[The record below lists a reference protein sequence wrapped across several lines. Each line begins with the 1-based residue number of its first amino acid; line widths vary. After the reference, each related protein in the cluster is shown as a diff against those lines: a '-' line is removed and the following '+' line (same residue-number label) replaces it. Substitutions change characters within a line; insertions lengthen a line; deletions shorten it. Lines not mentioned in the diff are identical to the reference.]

1 MQNASFISAVTLEAI
16 ARKAIKDYDPSLLQG
31 CPRAIPVEDM
41 IEKQYGLSIEYQYI
55 RNNGRILGATV
66 FEDDYVPIFENEI
79 GKYNLVKFK
88 RGTIILDASLL
99 QCHGDGR
106 LRFTCAHELAH
117 WLIHQ
122 KIYSGT
128 DNNVAE
134 MAKTVKKSIDT
145 NPAIEWQADK
155 LSSSILM
162 PNGQVKIA
170 FYRNKDKTQD
180 IIKALAEQF
189 GVSKQAMKIKLIER
203 KLITKP

>member
-1 MQNASFISAVTLEAI
+1 MTEARFISGVTLEAI

-31 CPRAIPVEDM
+31 CPRAIPIEDM

-66 FEDDYVPIFENEI
+66 FEDDYIPIYIEEL

-99 QCHGDGR
+99 CCQGDGR

-122 KIYSGT
+122 ELYSGT
-128 DNNVAE
+128 ENVAS
-134 MAKTVKKSIDT
+134 MLKNIKKSIDT
-145 NPAIEWQADK
+145 DPATEWQADK

-170 FYRNKDKTQD
+170 FYRNQGKTQD
-180 IIKALAEQF
+180 IVKTLAEQF
-189 GVSKQAMKIKLIER
+189 GVSKQAMEIKLIER
-203 KLITKP
+203 KLIKKP

>member
-1 MQNASFISAVTLEAI
+1 MTEARFISGVTLEAI

-31 CPRAIPVEDM
+31 CPRAIPIEDM

-66 FEDDYVPIFENEI
+66 FEDDYIPIYIEEL

-99 QCHGDGR
+99 NCYGDGR

-122 KIYSGT
+122 ELYSGT
-128 DNNVAE
+128 ENVAS
-134 MAKTVKKSIDT
+134 MLKNIKKSIDT
-145 NPAIEWQADK
+145 DPATEWQADK

-170 FYRNKDKTQD
+170 FYRNQGRMKDIVKT
-180 IIKALAEQF
+180 LAEQF
-189 GVSKQAMKIKLIER
+189 GVSKQAMEIKLIER
-203 KLITKP
+203 KLIT